1 VQFWLLLVTVI
12 ININNSIIIIKILIM
27 MMIYLFKINVFYF
40 FFFLSCFKK
49 LIDGNI
55 ILWQQSEQKEVL
67 FGEEED
73 NFNKETWRIVSM
85 LRY

>member
-1 VQFWLLLVTVI
+1 MS
-12 ININNSIIIIKILIM
+12 INLYIIKSY
-27 MMIYLFKINVFYF
+27 IYL
-40 FFFLSCFKK
+40 
-49 LIDGNI
+49 DGNI

-85 LRY
+85 LR